1 MILRALR
8 LGNVRRFANRG
19 VAIEGI
25 GDGVNVLS
33 APNEEGKSTCF
44 DALNAL
50 VFVPYTSSAAA
61 AKSLRP
67 HSGGAPLVEAE
78 FEFPDGTFRIAKR
91 WLGAKRALVHDAGSG
106 RLVAQ
111 GDDAEAWLSARL
123 PGGPRGPA
131 GLLWVAQGGAELGAA
146 DRGAR
151 EDALAA
157 VAGEVEALTGGR
169 RMVRALAR
177 CNEELAALVTA
188 TGRPKTGGDYAS
200 ALDAA
205 RQHEQAAEA
214 LTARVAALRDT
225 LARRRADRAR
235 LAALTDPEAMAR
247 REAERAA
254 TAAALAAAA
263 ARADQLEAARAR
275 EGLAETQARAAAE
288 TRARAARAARD
299 RAAAARLAAA
309 ARAEAETAAAAEAAA
324 DTARAAAAETARD
337 AEAALAS
344 ARAQAARAEARARAE
359 AAAAR
364 LAELETRLA
373 AAEAARARAE
383 TAQAEARALALP
395 DKALDRVEDLER
407 RLSTLEAAEAAQA
420 MRFRIDYAPGAA
432 GRVRRD
438 GAALEDGGGGAALGE
453 TRLEIDGIGRLTLIP
468 APGAGAET
476 AAALAR
482 VRETRDAALA
492 RLGLPDLPALR
503 ARAAQAAALAQAAQ
517 VAAAEARASAPDGL
531 DALRARIAAL
541 KAEALP
547 PEAPRDAPADA
558 PETPPLDLP
567 TAETRAAETRA
578 AAAAAAAAHAAARET
593 VIRTAADASNAE
605 TGLARLDAAPAAD
618 PQALQ
623 DAETRAAEAL
633 AAARA
638 AREALED
645 GAADLDAARAAADRA
660 ASVVAAATEEIAT
673 LRAAIAGH
681 DAAIAARAEEEP
693 EAALA
698 ETAGL
703 AEAARARADRLAA
716 EVAALTR
723 LKSALETARAAA
735 RDHYFGPVM
744 AELRPLLAL
753 LLEDTPGGGAGGGG
767 AGGFDL
773 RFDETSLLPAE
784 LERGGV
790 AEPAAILSGGM
801 REQLA
806 LLTRLAFARLLARG
820 AQGAAPV
827 ILDDALVWSDDD
839 RIERMFNALHRQA
852 RDLQILV
859 LTCRQRAFERL
870 GGRPLR
876 MVDWT
881 PPEL

>member
-67 HSGGAPLVEAE
+67 HSGGNPLVEAE
-78 FEFPDGTFRIAKR
+78 FEFPDGTFRVAKR
-91 WLGAKRALVHDAGSG
+91 WLGAKRALIHDAGSG

-188 TGRPKTGGDYAS
+188 TGRPRTGGDYAS

-235 LAALTDPEAMAR
+235 LAALTDPEAMTR

-288 TRARAARAARD
+288 TRARAAQAARD
-299 RAAAARLAAA
+299 RAEAARLAAA

-324 DTARAAAAETARD
+324 DTARAAATEAARA

-373 AAEAARARAE
+373 AAEAARTRAE

-395 DKALDRVEDLER
+395 DKALDTVEDLER

-482 VRETRDAALA
+482 VRETRDAALT

-541 KAEALP
+541 KAEARP
-547 PEAPRDAPADA
+547 PEAPQDAPAEA
-558 PETPPLDLP
+558 PDLP
-567 TAETRAAETRA
+567 AAETRAAETRA
-578 AAAAAAAAHAAARET
+578 AAAAASAAHAAARET
-593 VIRTAADASNAE
+593 AIRTAADASHAE

-703 AEAARARADRLAA
+703 AEAARARADRLAV

-735 RDHYFGPVM
+735 RDHYFGPVI

-773 RFDETSLLPAE
+773 RFDEASLLPAE

>member
-78 FEFPDGTFRIAKR
+78 FEFPDGIFRIAKR

-111 GDDAEAWLSARL
+111 GDDAEAWLAARL

-188 TGRPKTGGDYAS
+188 TGRPRTGGDYAS

-263 ARADQLEAARAR
+263 RADQLEAARAR

-288 TRARAARAARD
+288 TRARAAQAARD
-299 RAAAARLAAA
+299 RAEAARLAAA

-324 DTARAAAAETARD
+324 DTARAAATEAARD

-395 DKALDRVEDLER
+395 DKALDTVEDLER

-517 VAAAEARASAPDGL
+517 VAAAEAGASAPDGL

-547 PEAPRDAPADA
+547 PEAPRDTPADA

-578 AAAAAAAAHAAARET
+578 AAAAASAAHAAARET
-593 VIRTAADASNAE
+593 AIRTAAGASHAE

-753 LLEDTPGGGAGGGG
+753 LLEDTPGGGAGG
-767 AGGFDL
+767 FDL